1 MKAIFGVAGNS
12 DSFYNDGNK
21 ASEQMPKW
29 LFEFGLDAYE
39 YQCGNGV
46 RCGRRT
52 AEKIS
57 EEARN
62 NNIIMS
68 VHSPYYINLAT
79 NDAEKRVSSVNYILQ
94 SAELV
99 KYLGGERV
107 VVHSGALCG
116 LSREEALEN
125 AKKTLVLAR
134 EKMIE
139 SGFSDVRLCIET
151 MGKINQLGDLYEV
164 MELCRID
171 DSFLPCIDFGHLNAR
186 TMGGLKTVADFA
198 VIFDEIK
205 NRLGSEREQIFHS
218 HFSKIEYTAGGEK
231 RHLTFEDTVYGPEF
245 EPVAEIIVKRNLTP
259 TVICESSGTQA
270 EDSLT
275 MKKIYENTQ
284 KMLTI

>member
-12 DSFYNDGNK
+12 DSFYKDGNK
-21 ASEQMPKW
+21 ASEQMPEW
-29 LFEFGLDAYE
+29 LLHFGLDAYE

-46 RCGRRT
+46 RCGKET
-52 AEKIS
+52 ALKIAEK
-57 EEARN
+57 AREIG
-62 NNIIMS
+62 IIMS

-79 NDAEKRVSSVNYILQ
+79 NDDKKRIGSVDYILQ
-94 SAELV
+94 SAQLV
-99 KYLGGERV
+99 EYLGGERV

-116 LSREEALEN
+116 LSREEALSY
-125 AKKTLVLAR
+125 AKTTLSLAR

-139 SGFSDVRLCIET
+139 SGFEKVRLCIET

-164 MELCRID
+164 MELCRLD

-186 TMGGLKTVADFA
+186 TLGGLKTIADFE

-205 NRLGSEREQIFHS
+205 NKLGEERERIFHS
-218 HFSKIEYTAGGEK
+218 HFSKIEYTTGGEK
-231 RHLTFEDTVYGPEF
+231 RHLTFADTVYGPEF
-245 EPVAEIIVKRNLTP
+245 EPVAEIIAKRNLAP
-259 TVICESSGTQA
+259 TIICESSGTQA

-275 MKKIYENTQ
+275 MKKIYENTK

>member
-1 MKAIFGVAGNS
+1 MQAIFGVAGNS
-12 DSFYNDGNK
+12 DSFYKSGNK
-21 ASEQMPKW
+21 ASEQMPAW
-29 LFEFGLDAYE
+29 LSDFGLDAYE

-46 RCGRRT
+46 RCGKET
-52 AEKIS
+52 AEKIAD
-57 EEARN
+57 EARKN
-62 NNIIMS
+62 GIVMS

-79 NDAEKRVSSVNYILQ
+79 ADEQKRLGSVNYILQ
-94 SAELV
+94 SAQLAE
-99 KYLGGERV
+99 YLGGERV

-116 LSREEALEN
+116 MSREEALFQ

-139 SGFSDVRLCIET
+139 GGFDNIRLCIET

-164 MELCRID
+164 MELCSLD
-171 DSFLPCIDFGHLNAR
+171 ESFLPCIDFGHLNAR
-186 TMGGLKTVADFA
+186 TLGGFKTVSDFE

-205 NRLGSEREQIFHS
+205 NKLGSARENIFHS
-218 HFSKIEYTAGGEK
+218 HFSKIEYTKGGEK

-245 EPVAEIIVKRNLTP
+245 EPVAEIIVKRNLSP

-275 MKKIYENTQ
+275 MKKIYENTK

>member
-1 MKAIFGVAGNS
+1 MSAKFGVAGNS
-12 DSFYNDGNK
+12 DSFYKDGNK

-29 LFEFGLDAYE
+29 LSDFGLDAYE

-46 RCGRRT
+46 RCGEKT
-52 AEKIS
+52 AQKIA
-57 EEARN
+57 EEARQN
-62 NNIIMS
+62 GIIMS

-79 NDAEKRVSSVNYILQ
+79 SDEQKRIGSINYIIQ
-94 SAELV
+94 SAQLV
-99 KYLGGERV
+99 KNLGGERV

-125 AKKTLVLAR
+125 AKKTLYLAR
-134 EKMIE
+134 EQMIE
-139 SGFSDVRLCIET
+139 FGLQNVRLCIET

-186 TMGGLKTVADFA
+186 TLGGLKTISDFEE
-198 VIFDEIK
+198 IFDAIK
-205 NRLGSEREQIFHS
+205 NKLGEEREKIFHS

-231 RHLTFEDTVYGPEF
+231 RHLTFSDTVYGPEF
-245 EPVAEIIVKRNLTP
+245 EPVCELILKRNLSP
-259 TVICESSGTQA
+259 TIICESSGTQA

-275 MKKIYENTQ
+275 MKKIYK
-284 KMLTI
+284 KMLTK